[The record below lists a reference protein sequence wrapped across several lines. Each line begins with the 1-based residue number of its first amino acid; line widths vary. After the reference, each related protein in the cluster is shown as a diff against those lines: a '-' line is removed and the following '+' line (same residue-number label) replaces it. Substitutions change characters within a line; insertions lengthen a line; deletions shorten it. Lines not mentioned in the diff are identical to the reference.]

1 MISIDNYNHIYKKD
15 LFMLK
20 ELFIIVVLILII
32 MLILSKSINYEKY
45 YTNSGVLISDK
56 TLKVYVSNN
65 DLETLTSNRIIKIKN
80 KEFAYTI
87 DSISNVFSG
96 NSYYN
101 EVIMNVDI
109 TEDLNIENNVL
120 KFKILL
126 SKKTILEYIFY
137 KIGGFYGSN

>member
-65 DLETLTSNRIIKIKN
+65 DLEALTSNRIIKIKN

>member
-1 MISIDNYNHIYKKD
+1 MISIEDYNHIYKKD
-15 LFMLK
+15 LF
-20 ELFIIVVLILII
+20 IIKDLAVIIVLILII
-32 MLILSKSINYEKY
+32 ILILSKSISYEKY

-56 TLKVYVSNN
+56 TLKVYVNID
-65 DLETLTSNRIIKIKN
+65 DLETLTTNRIIKIKN

-87 DSISNVFSG
+87 DSISNVFNGSG
-96 NSYYN
+96 YYC
-101 EVIMNVDI
+101 EVIMSVDI
-109 TEDLNIENNVL
+109 SDDLNILNNVL